1 MMGLIAVPFLT
12 LWIGALFAALGLLFA
27 PVAAIYC
34 RRSARLNGL
43 NARRYALMGGVYSL
57 MFFAPAI
64 YLLARLRG
72 RNVPNGAV
80 IAAYVILYSYWL
92 LGPIGLAILMA
103 AIGVGAEMC
112 IALFLIWIASA
123 VHVILSNQETW
134 RSLLNSRAPAVPGYI
149 HIVPFLLAYA
159 SSVASILF
167 PFAAESWL
175 MR

>member
-1 MMGLIAVPFLT
+1 MTGLIAVPFLT

-43 NARRYALMGGVYSL
+43 DARRYALMGGVYSL

-72 RNVPNGAV
+72 RNAPNGAV

-92 LGPIGLAILMA
+92 LGPVGLAILMA

-123 VHVILSNQETW
+123 AHVSNHDAW
-134 RSLLNSRAPAVPGYI
+134 RSLLNSHAPAVPGYI
-149 HIVPFLLAYA
+149 HLIPFLLAYA